1 MLPPGGAP
9 CPGGTPT
16 PVLGDALLEGMLL
29 CRGQPIP
36 GDAPAPGDTHQ
47 GDSSLWGPSHPALQP
62 PACDIGGRGTLGAAS
77 CHAAHNLKIVSSSR
91 ALGLDSSFLWQPQC
105 SHKLVPDGFSGHR
118 AWLSPPQMAGS
129 IFSPLGSCSEL
140 EKANCH
146 PLVCLLCHEP
156 YQHPCLLDCY
166 HNFCASCLRGRA
178 SDGRLRCPLCG

>member
-1 MLPPGGAP
+1 MKRGAGGP
-9 CPGGTPT
+9 RS
-16 PVLGDALLEGMLL
+16 V
-29 CRGQPIP
+29 
-36 GDAPAPGDTHQ
+36 
-47 GDSSLWGPSHPALQP
+47 
-62 PACDIGGRGTLGAAS
+62 
-77 CHAAHNLKIVSSSR
+77 
-91 ALGLDSSFLWQPQC
+91 
-105 SHKLVPDGFSGHR
+105 
-118 AWLSPPQMAGS
+118 PQMAGG